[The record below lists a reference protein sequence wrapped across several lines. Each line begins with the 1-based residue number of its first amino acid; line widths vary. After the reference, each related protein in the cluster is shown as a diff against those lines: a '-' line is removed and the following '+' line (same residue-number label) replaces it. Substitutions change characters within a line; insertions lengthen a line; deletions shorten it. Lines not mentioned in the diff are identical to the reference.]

1 MRFLYGLIGLIYAAG
16 ATVVLLVA
24 APFVKLWGWL
34 RR

>member
-1 MRFLYGLIGLIYAAG
+1 MRFLYGLIGLTYTLC

-34 RR
+34 GR